1 MPASP
6 ASPTDTALDILNR
19 VFGYPSF
26 RGAQQHI
33 IEHVVDGGDAL
44 VLMPTGGGK
53 SLCYQIPA
61 LLRPG
66 TGIVVSPLI
75 ALMQDQ
81 VDALRQLG
89 VRAAFLNSSLMPDE
103 QQAVEQ
109 RLLDGTLDL
118 LYVAPERLLTERF
131 LGLLERVEPALFA
144 IDEAHCV
151 SQWGHDFRPEYIQ
164 LERLHQRWPNIP
176 RIALTATADAPTR
189 NEIVTRL
196 ELQRAELF
204 VSSFDRPNIRYRIVE
219 KTQPRRQ
226 LLEFLRDEHP
236 DDAGIVYCLSRR
248 KVDETAEFLRAQG
261 FDAIAYHAGH
271 SADERRARQA
281 RFIQGEGVIV
291 VATIAFG
298 MGIDK
303 PDVRFVA
310 HMDLP
315 KSIEAYYQE
324 TGRAGRDGLPAD
336 AWLCYGLADVVML
349 RQFIDK
355 GEGEERFKRV
365 EHHKLDALIGLC
377 ESIECRRQT
386 LLHYFGERLPD
397 PCGNCDTCLTPV
409 ETWDGTEAAQKA
421 LSCIYRTGQKFGAAH
436 LTDVLL
442 GKDTARI
449 RKFGHER
456 VSTFGIGKELKAD
469 QWKSVYRQLVAAGM
483 AAVDVEGFGGL
494 RLAEAARP
502 VLRGEQSVRLRRDP
516 ERTRSRAERGQRQS
530 IPDIA
535 RTSPE
540 AQALWERLRER
551 RRELAVE
558 QKLAPYMIFGDAAL
572 REMLAYRPRNQDEF
586 SRISGVGAAKL
597 ERYAE
602 DFLAVLAA
610 HEAEHGRPTDLP
622 ALPPLSE
629 RRARDLSTRR
639 VANDGSLADTAM
651 SSLLLLREGI
661 TPEQVA
667 ERRGMSPRTIWG
679 HLAKCI
685 EAGAADVSEVVDLP
699 DRDLKRIRNALQQ
712 LADGPSMPL
721 KPAFEALEGEYPYEV
736 LSCVRAAEMRAA
748 EG

>member
-1 MPASP
+1 MH
-6 ASPTDTALDILNR
+6 DTRADTPLAILNR

-26 RGAQQHI
+26 RGAQQRI
-33 IEHVVDGGDAL
+33 IEHVTGGGDAL

-89 VRAAFLNSSLMPDE
+89 VRAAFLNSSLLPGE
-103 QQAVEQ
+103 QQRVEQ
-109 RLLDGTLDL
+109 ALLDGRLDL

-131 LGLLERVEPALFA
+131 LGLLERVRPALFA

-164 LERLHQRWPNIP
+164 LERLHQRWPDVP

-196 ELQRAELF
+196 KLAGAELF

-226 LLEFLRDEHP
+226 LLDFLRAEHP
-236 DDAGIVYCLSRR
+236 KEAGIVYCLSRR
-248 KVDETAEFLRAQG
+248 KVDETADFLRAQG

-281 RFIQGEGVIV
+281 RFIQGDNVVV

-310 HMDLP
+310 HLDLP
-315 KSIEAYYQE
+315 KSVEAYYQE

-336 AWLCYGLADVVML
+336 AWLCYGLSDVVTL
-349 RQFIDK
+349 RQIIDK
-355 GEGEERFKRV
+355 GEAEERFKRV
-365 EHHKLDALIGLC
+365 EQHKLDALVGLC
-377 ESIECRRQT
+377 ETTECRRRI
-386 LLHYFGERLPD
+386 LLNYFGEALGE

-409 ETWDGTEAAQKA
+409 DTWDGSVAAQKA
-421 LSCIYRTGQKFGAAH
+421 LSCIYRTGQRFGAAH
-436 LTDVLL
+436 LADVLL

-449 RKFGHER
+449 RQFSHDR
-456 VSTFGIGKELKAD
+456 VSTYGIGKELDAN
-469 QWKSVYRQLVAAGM
+469 QWKSVYRQLVAAGF

-494 RLAEAARP
+494 RLTEASRA
-502 VLRGEQSVRLRRDP
+502 VLRGEQTVRFRQDP
-516 ERTRSRAERGQRQS
+516 ERHSRRERRAAPAS
-530 IPDIA
+530 AFTD
-535 RTSPE
+535 PE
-540 AQALWERLRER
+540 AQALWERLRAR
-551 RRELAVE
+551 RRELATE
-558 QKLAPYMIFGDAAL
+558 QGVPPYVIFGDLAL
-572 REMLAYRPRNQDEF
+572 KEMVACRPRDRDAF
-586 SRISGVGAAKL
+586 SRITGVGAIKL

-602 DFLAVLAA
+602 DFLAVLAE
-610 HEAEHGRPTDLP
+610 HEQSD
-622 ALPPLSE
+622 
-629 RRARDLSTRR
+629 
-639 VANDGSLADTAM
+639 
-651 SSLLLLREGI
+651 
-661 TPEQVA
+661 
-667 ERRGMSPRTIWG
+667 
-679 HLAKCI
+679 
-685 EAGAADVSEVVDLP
+685 
-699 DRDLKRIRNALQQ
+699 
-712 LADGPSMPL
+712 SMP
-721 KPAFEALEGEYPYEV
+721 
-736 LSCVRAAEMRAA
+736 SQS
-748 EG
+748 